1 VARRGRGAGAQ
12 PRGEVMAEMNAV
24 VITAPGEPEVL
35 ELQRVTIREPGRG
48 ELRVRVRAAGVNRAD
63 LLQRRGLYP
72 PPPGWPADIPG
83 LEYAGEVESVGDGV
97 TLWQPGDRV
106 MGLVGGGG
114 YAEFVVVPEREA
126 IAVPAGL
133 SFEEGAAIPEV
144 FITAHDA
151 LFTQLRLGLGER
163 LLIHA
168 VGSGVGSAA
177 LQLAKVGGA
186 TVLGTSRSAWK
197 LERAREL
204 GLDVAIDS
212 SQEDVAEA
220 VLRATG
226 GAGVH
231 VILDLVGGPFLAAS
245 LESLAVKGRMIV
257 VGLTAGRTAE
267 VDLGSVLRKRLHI
280 VGTSLRTRP
289 PEERIAAARAF
300 ERDVG
305 ELLASGRVRPII
317 DRVVPFEQA
326 VEAHRHMESNAN
338 FGKIVI
344 ALPRP

>member
-1 VARRGRGAGAQ
+1 
-12 PRGEVMAEMNAV
+12 MNAV
-24 VITAPGEPEVL
+24 LITAAGGPEVL
-35 ELQRVTIREPGRG
+35 QLHQVTIREPGRG
-48 ELRVRVRAAGVNRAD
+48 EMRVRVRAAGVNRAD

-72 PPPGWPADIPG
+72 PPPGWPAEIPG

-97 TLWQPGDRV
+97 ALWQAGDCV

-133 SFEEGAAIPEV
+133 SFEEAAAIPEV

-151 LFTQLRLGLGER
+151 LFTQLGLGLGER

-168 VGSGVGSAA
+168 VGSGVGTAA
-177 LQLAKVGGA
+177 LQLAKVAGA

-212 SQEDVAEA
+212 SKEDMAEA
-220 VLRATG
+220 VRGATG
-226 GAGVH
+226 GEGVH
-231 VILDLVGGPFLAAS
+231 AILDLVGGPYLAGS

-257 VGLTAGRTAE
+257 VGLTAGRNAE
-267 VDLGSVLRKRLHI
+267 VDLGAVLSKRLHI

-289 PEERIAAARAF
+289 LEERIAAARAF
-300 ERDVG
+300 DRDVG
-305 ELLASGRVRPII
+305 GLLSNGRVRPIL
-317 DRVVPFEQA
+317 DRVLPLEEA
-326 VEAHRHMESNAN
+326 AEAHRQMESNAN
-338 FGKIVI
+338 FGKIVLK
-344 ALPRP
+344 LPTK